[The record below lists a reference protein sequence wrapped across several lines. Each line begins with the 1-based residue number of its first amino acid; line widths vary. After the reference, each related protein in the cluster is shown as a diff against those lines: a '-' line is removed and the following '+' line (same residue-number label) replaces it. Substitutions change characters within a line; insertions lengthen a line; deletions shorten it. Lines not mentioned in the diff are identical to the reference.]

1 MEELESKHAAEVNKL
16 QKQTDALD
24 NQIIRLQLA
33 AAKRWKIIAV
43 RQIEI

>member
-24 NQIIRLQLA
+24 NQIIRLQMA
-33 AAKRWKIIAV
+33 AAKRFVKM
-43 RQIEI
+43 QKNFPYD